1 MLSNHRKNLKSK
13 MIKKFN
19 IDRSLYCDC
28 SVFLIAGF
36 SAMRYQNKIA
46 RSNVCALILNFRKS
60 MFRYRSLYS
69 TDMCFT
75 INSDQ
80 CGFQPLMIFKLFD
93 KYRGMSR

>member
-1 MLSNHRKNLKSK
+1 

-60 MFRYRSLYS
+60 MFRYRSLYILACVS
-69 TDMCFT
+69 RLIV
-75 INSDQ
+75 INVD
-80 CGFQPLMIFKLFD
+80 FNH
-93 KYRGMSR
+93 